1 MIYAFF
7 EFWIF
12 DKWISFKL
20 GKVFSIWT
28 NLQKNEPNYC
38 PSTFQPAHEIVSRF
52 SKIFLP
58 NFYFF
63 ILPGR
68 SFQLRSKYL
77 DQKIASMN
85 NCLFKKKSCK
95 GQKISEAILQKK
107 ISFFLYVLRRIEDT
121 IIYFRD
127 FLTFSP
133 LKKYFEGRIDEK
145 KIVKTCDELVES
157 KKLSNSAVI
166 WFILLKMGQNWKYLL
181 RFPHLYFL
189 ISWS

>member
-1 MIYAFF
+1 MGLISLANSIYSFFLSKFPTHFYETLKIQDMIYAFF

-107 ISFFLYVLRRIEDT
+107 ISFFC
-121 IIYFRD
+121 
-127 FLTFSP
+127 TF
-133 LKKYFEGRIDEK
+133 
-145 KIVKTCDELVES
+145 
-157 KKLSNSAVI
+157 
-166 WFILLKMGQNWKYLL
+166 
-181 RFPHLYFL
+181 
-189 ISWS
+189 